1 MFRPVAALA
10 ALTLTTALAGCADD
24 AAGGASGEP
33 SVITSI
39 YPLQYVVERIVGDRV
54 DVVNLTEPGQE
65 SHDFELGIEQTAML
79 TEADTVVYLEGFQP
93 AVDEAIAQQEPEN
106 VLDVSESADL
116 RPADDHEHHEHDHE
130 HDDEHGHE
138 EEEEDA
144 HAHEHEG
151 EHDPHFWLD
160 PDRMADV
167 AVAVEAALSESH
179 PDHAEEFAAN
189 LEALTAD
196 LATLDDEYRAGLA
209 SCERTDVVV
218 GHDAF
223 GYLSKYG
230 LELHPIAG
238 LSPGAE
244 PSPARLAELS
254 EVIEETGVTTVFS
267 EVLASPAMAETLSSE
282 LGLETAVLDPV
293 EGLAEETSD
302 EDYVSLMRANLAALQ
317 KANGCR

>member
-1 MFRPVAALA
+1 MRIVVMFRRFAALS
-10 ALTLTTALAGCADD
+10 ALALTTALAGCAGD
-24 AAGGASGEP
+24 AAGGSDGEP

-39 YPLQYVVERIVGDRV
+39 YPLQYVVERVVRDQAH
-54 DVVNLTEPGQE
+54 VVNLTDPGQE

-79 TEADTVVYLEGFQP
+79 TEADAVVYLEGFQP
-93 AVDEAIAQQEPEN
+93 AVDEAIAQQEPRN

-116 RPADDHEHHEHDHE
+116 RPADD
-130 HDDEHGHE
+130 
-138 EEEEDA
+138 DA
-144 HAHEHEG
+144 HEG

-167 AVAVEAALSESH
+167 AVAVEAALSESY

-196 LATLDDEYRAGLA
+196 LATLDDDYRAALTG
-209 SCERTDVVV
+209 CERTDVVV

-223 GYLSKYG
+223 GYLAKYG

-244 PSPARLAELS
+244 PSPARLADLS

-267 EVLASPAMAETLSSE
+267 EVLASPAMAETLSGE
-282 LGLETAVLDPV
+282 LGLRTAVLDPI
-293 EGLAEETSD
+293 EGLADESSD
-302 EDYVSLMRANLAALQ
+302 EDYVSLMQENLAALR

>member
-1 MFRPVAALA
+1 MFRPPLAL
-10 ALTLTTALAGCADD
+10 TALATAAVLTGC
-24 AAGGASGEP
+24 GGDSGSSSTSP
-33 SVITSI
+33 DVVTSI
-39 YPLQYVVERIVGDRV
+39 YPLQYVVERIGGDEV
-54 DVVNLTEPGQE
+54 AVANLTAAGQE

-79 TEADTVVYLEGFQP
+79 TEAGTVVYLRGLQP
-93 AVDEAIAQQEPEN
+93 AVDEAIAQQEPEQ
-106 VLDVSESADL
+106 VLDVGEYADL
-116 RPADDHEHHEHDHE
+116 RPADDHEHE
-130 HDDEHGHE
+130 HE
-138 EEEEDA
+138 EG
-144 HAHEHEG
+144 HEHEG

-160 PDRMADV
+160 PNRMADV

-179 PDHAEEFAAN
+179 PEHAEEFAAN
-189 LEALTAD
+189 LDALTAD
-196 LATLDDEYRAGLA
+196 LAALDDEYRTGLA

-223 GYLSKYG
+223 GYLAKYG

-244 PSPARLAELS
+244 PSPARLAELA
-254 EVIEETGVTTVFS
+254 EVIDETGVTTVFS
-267 EVLASPAMAETLSSE
+267 EVLASPAMAETLSRE
-282 LGLETAVLDPV
+282 LGLRTAVLDPI